1 MANYLD
7 ARVVTTPFGLY
18 DCDVPCDMSA
28 AVVVSHLAAARDL
41 RATPVRIAA
50 LGMSKHGRPRWDQ
63 VEDLTGINA
72 DACAAQMW
80 SRTDLKPGDVDV
92 AQLYDGFSFMV
103 LGWLEA
109 LGFCK
114 RGEAGAFVENGR
126 IELGGALPVN
136 TWGGQLSGAGP
147 RVWPSDR
154 SGAPITRRVWRA
166 PGARLQGRRRQRSRC
181 RVRRMYPAYRYS
193 TSRRSTTITR
203 SAAEQSQ
210 LKLVCGLDIL
220 FLRPEGD
227 PLIKN
232 DGDGDLDNRLKVI
245 FDALRMPRERD
256 EIPKGD
262 RPGPTETPYFY
273 CLLEILPDHA
283 GERQSR

>member
-136 TWGGQLSGAGP
+136 TWGGQLSGGRLHAFGHLIEAV
-147 RVWPSDR
+147 RQLR
-154 SGAPITRRVWRA
+154 GEC
-166 PGARLQGRRRQRSRC
+166 GARQVPDC
-181 RVRRMYPAYRYS
+181 RVAVA
-193 TSRRSTTITR
+193 
-203 SAAEQSQ
+203 SAAG
-210 LKLVCGLDIL
+210 VVYAGCIL
-220 FLRPEGD
+220 LTR
-227 PLIKN
+227 
-232 DGDGDLDNRLKVI
+232 
-245 FDALRMPRERD
+245 
-256 EIPKGD
+256 
-262 RPGPTETPYFY
+262 Y
-273 CLLEILPDHA
+273 
-283 GERQSR
+283 